1 MHRYSLHLGTHP
13 NFVVMTSIFTITLAG
28 ILMLI
33 IPIELTAQH
42 PEEFKPR
49 IMKENEEKAGGK
61 MIVEIWSDVVCPFC
75 YIGKREFENAL
86 TQFEHRDS
94 VEVIWRS
101 FELDPRAPARS
112 EFDMYGMLVNKYG
125 GTREDAKARVSGVVQ
140 RAKTVGL
147 EYDME
152 KAVIGS
158 SFDAHRLIQLAK
170 TKALGSEAEER
181 LFKAYF
187 TEGAHI
193 ADHATLIRLGKE
205 IGLEEKEV
213 KQMLASDR
221 YVEEVREDERQAHL
235 AGVRGVP
242 FFLIDE
248 KLSVSGAQQSA
259 TFLGALQQ
267 AWETR

>member
-1 MHRYSLHLGTHP
+1 MKD
-13 NFVVMTSIFTITLAG
+13 NV
-28 ILMLI
+28 
-33 IPIELTAQH
+33 
-42 PEEFKPR
+42 EESS
-49 IMKENEEKAGGK
+49 GK
-61 MIVEIWSDVVCPFC
+61 MKVEIWSDVVCPFC

-86 TQFEHRDS
+86 AQFAHRDS

-101 FELDPRAPARS
+101 FELDPRAPAKS
-112 EFDMYGMLVNKYG
+112 EFDMYGMLMNKYG

-147 EYDME
+147 EYDMD

-170 TKALGSEAEER
+170 EKGLGSEAEER

-187 TEGAHI
+187 TEGAHL
-193 ADHATLIRLGKE
+193 ADHPTLIRLGKE

-213 KQMLASDR
+213 KQMLSTDR
-221 YVEEVREDERQAHL
+221 FSEEVREDERQAHL
-235 AGVRGVP
+235 VGVRGVP

-259 TFLGALQQ
+259 TFLGALEQ
-267 AWETR
+267 AWNSR